1 MSEPWNQGVRGT
13 QVLPLINLDAETIRV
28 ESGPGTG
35 KTFGLVRRVERILH
49 PDGLNVSGKEV
60 LIVAFNR
67 VIAKQLRS
75 EVERRLPSSKE
86 RPGPTVRTIH
96 GLCVQLVGEDV
107 RLLLPH
113 EREAMLYDVLHAFPP
128 LKRRYK
134 AHKKADIALLEHEAR
149 NADHHDL
156 WQAVNLWLGRHKA
169 RLVSDLPGLV
179 LDKMKGG
186 DLANEGYLHVVVDEF
201 QDLTPGEQALVFE
214 LRVEGGQLVAL
225 GDPRQSIYR
234 FRGNDPAGLDKLDDL
249 ADESGDGEVIDVVM
263 TECQRCPAPIVRAA
277 NRLMSLSSA
286 KAMVP
291 VSTTTANL
299 HVVHWPSPAEEAAG
313 MARFIL
319 ENQQAHP
326 KDQHLVMVT
335 RRQFGYALRDQ
346 IAAINKDVRV
356 DLAFSEGL
364 LETWAVR
371 EAFLLLCL
379 LLAPDRPTWRAWLAY
394 ENSSRGRE
402 YKAAQRNAGAY
413 LKLLETSNDRI
424 SAHTTAS
431 LQ

>member
-1 MSEPWNQGVRGT
+1 MPEPWNQDVRGT

-49 PDGLNVSGKEV
+49 SGGLNVSGKDV

-75 EVERRLPSSKE
+75 EIEKRINSSKE

-113 EREAMLYDVLHAFPP
+113 EREAMLYDVLHAFPV
-128 LKRRYK
+128 LRKRYK
-134 AHKKADIALLEHEAR
+134 KHKRADIALLEHEAR
-149 NADHHDL
+149 NADHHEL

-186 DLANEGYLHVVVDEF
+186 DLADERYLHVIVEEF
-201 QDLTPGEQALVFE
+201 QDLTPGEQALVFG

-234 FRGNDPAGLDKLDDL
+234 FRGNDPEGLDKLDEL
-249 ADESGDGEVIDVVM
+249 AEEWGNGAVVDVVM
-263 TECQRCPAPIVRAA
+263 TEWQRCPAPIVRAA
-277 NRLMSLSSA
+277 NRLMSLSPAAPHPRS
-286 KAMVP
+286 P
-291 VSTTTANL
+291 L
-299 HVVHWPSPAEEAAG
+299 HS
-313 MARFIL
+313 
-319 ENQQAHP
+319 
-326 KDQHLVMVT
+326 
-335 RRQFGYALRDQ
+335 
-346 IAAINKDVRV
+346 
-356 DLAFSEGL
+356 
-364 LETWAVR
+364 
-371 EAFLLLCL
+371 
-379 LLAPDRPTWRAWLAY
+379 
-394 ENSSRGRE
+394 
-402 YKAAQRNAGAY
+402 
-413 LKLLETSNDRI
+413 
-424 SAHTTAS
+424 
-431 LQ
+431 